1 MTNIHLVLQDVSYA
15 LPDGRVLFSGLHEQF
30 DMRSTGL
37 VGRNGVGKTL
47 LARILAGLLP
57 PTSGHC
63 RRSGSVHYLAQ
74 QVVHPDAATV
84 ATLAGVQ
91 HTLDALARIESGS
104 TAAEDFE
111 AVGDDWDLPSR
122 LRLELEHNGLGH
134 LGADTPASVLSG
146 GEAMR
151 VSLIGAMLSNADFLI
166 LDEPSNHL
174 DRPNRRALIEQ
185 LQRWPR
191 GLIVVSHDR
200 QLLDAM
206 ERIVELSSL
215 GLQSY
220 GGNYAFYAEAK
231 AHERHN
237 ALETLAERKRERQRE
252 ARAMRKQLECQERR
266 QARGYRQGKEA
277 NQAKSLL
284 DGQKERSEASSG
296 ALRRHQAARLAQL
309 NQGVKDAAQQVE
321 EEAPIALHDLPV
333 EQPAKRRVA
342 ELDGVELPYVAQ
354 ATRPISLI
362 VSGQQRMGVIGPNG
376 CGKSTL
382 LRVMAGRVMPLAGV
396 CKVTPESAYLDQ
408 QLENLDP
415 EKTVLEQL
423 RSANRTATEADLRMR
438 LAQLG
443 IDAQKIATP
452 SGSLSGGERLKA
464 ALACLLYADTPP
476 QLLLLDEPNNHLDL
490 PSAQALEAMLR
501 SYHGAL
507 IVVSHDDVFLDNLG
521 LTDRLLATE
530 QGWEMEPL
538 QSSD

>member
-1 MTNIHLVLQDVSYA
+1 MTNIHLVLHDVSYA
-15 LPDGRVLFSGLHEQF
+15 LPDGRVLFSGLNEQF
-30 DMRSTGL
+30 DTRPTGL

-63 RRSGSVHYLAQ
+63 RRSGSAHYLAQ
-74 QVVHPDAATV
+74 QVVHPDDATV
-84 ATLAGVQ
+84 ATLAGVK

-104 TAAEDFE
+104 TAVEDFD

-122 LRLELEHNGLGH
+122 LHLALEQSGLSH
-134 LGADTPASVLSG
+134 LDADTPASVLSG

-151 VSLIGAMLSNADFLI
+151 VSLAGAMLSNADFLI

-174 DRPNRRALIEQ
+174 DRPNRQALIEQ

-206 ERIVELSSL
+206 QRIVELSSL

-220 GGNYAFYAEAK
+220 GGNYTFYAEAR
-231 AHERHN
+231 AHERQN
-237 ALETLAERKRERQRE
+237 AQETLAERKRERQRE
-252 ARAMRKQLECQERR
+252 VRAMRKQVERQERR

-277 NQAKSLL
+277 NQAKVLL

-296 ALRRHQAARLAQL
+296 ALRRQQSARLDQL
-309 NQGVKDAAQQVE
+309 NQDVKEAAQQVE
-321 EEAPIALHDLPV
+321 KEAPIALHDLPV
-333 EQPAKRRVA
+333 AQPAKRRVA
-342 ELDGVELPYVAQ
+342 ELDGVELPFVAP
-354 ATRPISLI
+354 ATRSISLI
-362 VSGQQRMGVIGPNG
+362 LSGQQRLGVIGPNG

-382 LRVMAGRVMPLAGV
+382 LRVMAGRVAPLAGV
-396 CKVTPESAYLDQ
+396 CEVTSRCAYLDQ

-415 EKTVLEQL
+415 QVTVLEQL
-423 RSANRTATEADLRMR
+423 RSANSTATEADLRMR

-443 IDAQKIATP
+443 LDARKIATP

-464 ALACLLYADTPP
+464 ALACLLYADMPP
-476 QLLLLDEPNNHLDL
+476 PLLLLDEPNNHLDL
-490 PSAQALEAMLR
+490 PSAQALETMLC
-501 SYHGAL
+501 SYRGAL
-507 IVVSHDDVFLDNLG
+507 VVVSHDDVFLGNLD
-521 LTDRLLATE
+521 LTGRLLATE
-530 QGWEMEPL
+530 QGWSLAPL
-538 QSSD
+538 